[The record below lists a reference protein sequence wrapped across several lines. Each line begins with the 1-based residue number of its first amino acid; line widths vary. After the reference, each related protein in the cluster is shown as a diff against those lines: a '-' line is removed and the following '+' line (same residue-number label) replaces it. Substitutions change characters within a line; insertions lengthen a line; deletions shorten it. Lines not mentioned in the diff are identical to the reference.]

1 MRFLVTGASGFIGSA
16 LCERLLAEGHS
27 LICLSRSLHADT
39 PGVNWIRH
47 DLANDPWN
55 RLPRFDIDAA
65 FHLAG
70 QTSTYRARQDPMGDA
85 SVNVLGLLGLMD
97 YLKSLPSK
105 PFLVIAGTVTEVGV
119 TDRIPINEAMAD
131 HPVTFYDISKLA
143 AEMYLMQYVREGW
156 LRGCSLRLANVF
168 GRRSA
173 GQQADRGILDRIFS
187 QAMAG
192 RKIAIYGDGT
202 CLRDYIFIDDVVSAL
217 IAAPAN
223 AQRTGGRHFCIGSGR
238 GISLKD
244 AFVRVISRA
253 TELTGVRACHE
264 HVEPPADLSQI
275 EFRNAVIDSTEFT
288 RATGW
293 TPQFNFEAGLDAAY
307 RDLPGE

>member
-1 MRFLVTGASGFIGSA
+1 MTGASGFIGSA
-16 LCERLLAEGHS
+16 LCERLLGEGHS
-27 LICLSRSLHADT
+27 LICLSRSAHEDAT
-39 PGVNWIRH
+39 GVKWLRH
-47 DLANDPWN
+47 DLVRDPWQE
-55 RLPRFDIDAA
+55 LPRVDIDVA

-70 QTSTYRARQDPMGDA
+70 QTSTYRARQDPIADA
-85 SVNVLGLLGLMD
+85 SANVLGLLNLME
-97 YLKSLPSK
+97 YLRNLARK
-105 PFLVIAGTVTEVGV
+105 PFVVIAGTATQVGLTE
-119 TDRIPINEAMAD
+119 RLPIDETMVD
-131 HPVTFYDISKLA
+131 HPVTFYDIGKLA
-143 AEMYLMQYVREGW
+143 AEMYLMQYVKEGW
-156 LRGCSLRLANVF
+156 LNGCSLRLANVF

-223 AQRTGGRHFCIGSGR
+223 AQKTGGRHFCIGSGR

-244 AFVRVISRA
+244 AFVRVISLA
-253 TELTGVRACHE
+253 AELTGVRICHE

-293 TPQFNFEAGLDAAY
+293 TPQFKFEAGLDAAY
-307 RDLPGE
+307 RSFPGE